1 MTLVKTRA
9 AFETAIKDAVS
20 NADPTVTVVFD
31 NTPFNT
37 PGLNKKYVMVS
48 LDFTQSTTQPQGAAV
63 NYYVGSIQCNIYVP
77 KSKGSAV
84 LSSLSEAVIDGLTSI
99 NASSYTD
106 PFSCS
111 PRIGEV
117 NGPIPVE
124 IEDRSHFLA
133 IISCAFSANK

>member
-63 NYYVGSIQCNIYVP
+63 DYYGGSITCGIMTP
-77 KSKGSAV
+77 KNKGTADGAV
-84 LSSLSEAVIDGLTSI
+84 IAESIIDGLVSV
-99 NASSYTD
+99 NASNYVDS
-106 PFSCS
+106 FSVS
-111 PRIGEV
+111 PRISQIS
-117 NGPIPVE
+117 GPTTISTE
-124 IEDRSHFLA
+124 RESHFLSVV
-133 IISCAFSANK
+133 SCNFTANA